1 MKISY
6 IKPDIEVLEF
16 CLGPIMDGVDV
27 SGYEDPKYPSTDAP
41 ALNTEIEDDTNSI

>member
-27 SGYEDPKYPSTDAP
+27 SGYEDPEHPSRDAP
-41 ALNTEIEDDTNSI
+41 EYTEIEDDTNSI

>member
-6 IKPDIEVLEF
+6 IKPDTKVLEIR
-16 CLGPIMDGVDV
+16 LEAVMYGI
-27 SGYEDPKYPSTDAP
+27 SGEDTDDSTDAP